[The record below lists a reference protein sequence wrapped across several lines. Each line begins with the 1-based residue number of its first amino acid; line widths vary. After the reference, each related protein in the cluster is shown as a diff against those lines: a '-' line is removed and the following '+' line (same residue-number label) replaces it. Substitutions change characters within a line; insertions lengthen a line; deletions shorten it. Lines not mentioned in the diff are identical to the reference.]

1 MGSTL
6 EWGLLF
12 YLCYS
17 GCMEEKLKNISYGEE
32 YPNENERKM
41 KALEEAV
48 EADRIQ
54 PIDFIGKRYYTREY
68 IDKANR
74 ELSEKL
80 SAERDPGDNE
90 GRLAEWGF
98 TYVLGHGETLP
109 GCRAS
114 LASKY
119 DDHMNGIDVVCKLK
133 AENSDKPHVFG
144 VDICTATLP
153 DAVSK
158 KFTRG
163 DRPRGDVPVGCS
175 FIKFYE
181 DNGFVACMK
190 GVPRFVVG
198 ASPLFIGH
206 QKYLANFHLEDD
218 GSVSHTPD
226 PDLQFNV
233 LSSLFIQ
240 SSTLERR
247 LQKKGTGDEF
257 TRERAMET
265 CNAVRLAS
273 GRALYRLMGVK
284 QGEDFYKRFS
294 EELTKARELKVNG
307 YRDAC
312 YANVVNESLKRQNL
326 DFA

>member
-1 MGSTL
+1 MA
-6 EWGLLF
+6 
-12 YLCYS
+12 
-17 GCMEEKLKNISYGEE
+17 EKLKNISYGEE
-32 YPNENERKM
+32 YLNENEKKM
-41 KALEEAV
+41 RALEDAV

-80 SAERDPGDNE
+80 STECGSGDE
-90 GRLAEWGF
+90 ESKLAEWEF
-98 TYVLGHGETLP
+98 AYALSHGETLP

-114 LASKY
+114 LASEY
-119 DDHMNGIDVVCKLK
+119 DDHVNGIDVVCKLK
-133 AENSDKPHVFG
+133 NEKEGKPYVFG
-144 VDICTATLP
+144 VDIVTATLP
-153 DAVSK
+153 DAVSR
-158 KFTRG
+158 KFIRG
-163 DRPRGDVPVGCS
+163 DRPRKEVPIGCS
-175 FIKFYE
+175 YVKFYE

-206 QKYLANFHLEDD
+206 QKYLDNFHLEED

-226 PDLQFNV
+226 PDLQFNI

-240 SSTLERR
+240 SRNLEKR
-247 LQKKGTGDEF
+247 LQEKGTGDEF
-257 TRERAMET
+257 IRKRAIGT
-265 CNAVRLAS
+265 CKAIRIAS
-273 GRALYRLMGVK
+273 GRSLYKLMGVK
-284 QGEDFYKRFS
+284 QGEDFYKRLN
-294 EELTKARELKVNG
+294 EELVRARGLKVNG

-312 YANVVNESLKRQNL
+312 YASVVNESLKRQNL